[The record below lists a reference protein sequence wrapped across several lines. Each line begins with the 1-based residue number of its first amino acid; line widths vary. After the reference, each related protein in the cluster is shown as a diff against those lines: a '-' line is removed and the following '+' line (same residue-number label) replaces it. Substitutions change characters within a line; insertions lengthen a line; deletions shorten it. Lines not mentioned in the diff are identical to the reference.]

1 MRLSDFPRRVG
12 PLSDDV
18 RCLFQTLRDITD
30 RAWFLAEH
38 CDPYV
43 KQLIAN
49 GTYDWDRREEFK
61 TRVKAEMLV
70 SLRVNPGAIY
80 HAIYSSTD
88 ADVKWFEDHM
98 EPACREALELARRE
112 ADDPSWIDGFFQRAQ
127 GDYLICW
134 YARWHPESGLSI
146 PTREQWDDFLEELKS
161 KGVDY

>member
-1 MRLSDFPRRVG
+1 MRLSDFPRRHA

-30 RAWFLAEH
+30 RAWFLAER

-43 KQLIAN
+43 KQLIAD
-49 GTYDWDRREEFK
+49 GMYDWDRREEFK

-88 ADVKWFEDHM
+88 ADVKWFDDHM
-98 EPACREALELARRE
+98 APACREALELARRE
-112 ADDPSWIDGFFQRAQ
+112 ADDPSWLDGFFQRVQ

-161 KGVDY
+161 KGVIY